1 LFDKSRTKSGWRSTL
16 KESEAGSFSIIAR
29 DVTIAGNIAAG
40 DDVQINGVVEGD
52 VHCVNLTLGETGRV
66 AGAITAE
73 NVVVAGTVDGPI
85 NAAKVALV
93 SSAQVSGD
101 VSYQDLSIEPG
112 ARISGRL
119 LWVQPNGLKLVTSE
133 RAAE

>member
-1 LFDKSRTKSGWRSTL
+1 VFDKSKTKNGWLSTM
-16 KESEAGSFSIIAR
+16 KESEAGSFSIIAK

-66 AGAITAE
+66 VGAITAE

-85 NAAKVALV
+85 SATKVALV
-93 SSAQVSGD
+93 STAQVSSD

-119 LWVQPNGLKLVTSE
+119 LWTQPNSLKLVASE